1 MFIVLRE
8 RILRAFNSS
17 SKELQSSKMDLSAAC
32 RLLNCTKNQLQ
43 HIRES
48 WDSVVET
55 ATAISHSWNIKVSF
69 LSPYGVRTR
78 NANEY
83 DTAFEDHS
91 HSFKVK
97 VFYKI
102 LDITLHELNTRFKGH
117 QSVMQLFSFLY
128 PQSIVT
134 CSNDEIRSYRKWRD
148 KRCSR
153 LRLIIWFYFV
163 WYDSIIFLIIFCLYL
178 DGSHIVFTH
187 LDSEIFAICFPF
199 AFQPFLRY
207 WNLGKFESF
216 KIMIFYIHCF

>member
-134 CSNDEIRSYRKWRD
+134 CSNDEIRSYRK
-148 KRCSR
+148 
-153 LRLIIWFYFV
+153 
-163 WYDSIIFLIIFCLYL
+163 
-178 DGSHIVFTH
+178 
-187 LDSEIFAICFPF
+187 
-199 AFQPFLRY
+199 
-207 WNLGKFESF
+207 
-216 KIMIFYIHCF
+216 